1 MKNMIVKGIIS
12 ITTCIIIMVRK
23 LRLLKTLIKNKIL
36 ARDMTILKQNR
47 ILDISLTFSFKI
59 SSDEAAK

>member
-1 MKNMIVKGIIS
+1 
-12 ITTCIIIMVRK
+12 MVRK